1 MPIKWYGN
9 GDSEDPIYKHFSRI
23 VHFVIHC
30 MVFTAVVSGTWLFK
44 EIKHDLVFFN
54 NFAIAWAV
62 ILSSH
67 LLFVF
72 IKKPKDYKKQS
83 TLVFVMNSQMQISDL
98 ENNI

>member
-23 VHFVIHC
+23 VNFVIQC

-54 NFAIAWAV
+54 NFAIAGAV
-62 ILSSH
+62 ILLSH
-67 LLFVF
+67 ILFVF
-72 IKKPKDYKKQS
+72 IKKPKDYTKQS
-83 TLVFVMNSQMQISDL
+83 T
-98 ENNI
+98 

>member
-23 VHFVIHC
+23 VNFVIHC

-62 ILSSH
+62 ICLLYTSPSPRDLDLSRMPS
-67 LLFVF
+67 
-72 IKKPKDYKKQS
+72 S
-83 TLVFVMNSQMQISDL
+83 A
-98 ENNI
+98 

>member
-1 MPIKWYGN
+1 MI
-9 GDSEDPIYKHFSRI
+9 
-23 VHFVIHC
+23 
-30 MVFTAVVSGTWLFK
+30 FTAVVSGTWLFK

-72 IKKPKDYKKQS
+72 IKKPKDLKKQS
-83 TLVFVMNSQMQISDL
+83 T
-98 ENNI
+98 

>member
-9 GDSEDPIYKHFSRI
+9 GDLEDPVYKHFSRI
-23 VHFVIHC
+23 VNFVIHC
-30 MVFTAVVSGTWLFK
+30 MIFTAVVSGTWLFK

-54 NFAIAWAV
+54 NFLIAWTV

-72 IKKPKDYKKQS
+72 IKKPKDLKKQS
-83 TLVFVMNSQMQISDL
+83 N
-98 ENNI
+98 

>member
-23 VHFVIHC
+23 VNFVIHC
-30 MVFTAVVSGTWLFK
+30 MIFTAIVSGTWLFK

-72 IKKPKDYKKQS
+72 IKKPKDYNCLLYTSPSPRDQRGS
-83 TLVFVMNSQMQISDL
+83 RMPSSA
-98 ENNI
+98 